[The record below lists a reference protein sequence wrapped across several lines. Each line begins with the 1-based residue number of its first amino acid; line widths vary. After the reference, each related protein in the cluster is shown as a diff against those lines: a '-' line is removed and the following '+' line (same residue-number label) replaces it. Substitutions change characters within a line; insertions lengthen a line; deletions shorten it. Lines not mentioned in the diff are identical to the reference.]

1 MLPTLKKKPKLIKAR
16 ECGSDPDYTP
26 TGTPILQLGN
36 FNAKIKRSNEKVPL
50 KTKIQ
55 KDLHV
60 IELYAESEDRKN
72 KNEIWGRPSSS
83 NSLLELRKT
92 VKEFSEKLDQM
103 QDSAIELETTKDDL
117 EQMRND
123 FNKLKDEKEKLETE
137 IKELRKNHDA
147 TREEVDKLVQRVMVA
162 ENAYSELKRSSVVF
176 INNFEP
182 TEDKLPSLDSRE

>member
-1 MLPTLKKKPKLIKAR
+1 M
-16 ECGSDPDYTP
+16 
-26 TGTPILQLGN
+26 
-36 FNAKIKRSNEKVPL
+36 
-50 KTKIQ
+50 
-55 KDLHV
+55 
-60 IELYAESEDRKN
+60 
-72 KNEIWGRPSSS
+72 
-83 NSLLELRKT
+83 
-92 VKEFSEKLDQM
+92 KEFSEKLDQM
-103 QDSAIELETTKDDL
+103 QDSAIELETTTDDL

-162 ENAYSELKRSSVVF
+162 ENAYSELKRASVVF